1 MQVSQQLYEK
11 GIQPADIP
19 ISLGPLELMIVMHAK
34 LILEL
39 YNYLCRQNEIVLID
53 FKATSI
59 TEALKSANTA
69 LERIENRFSEH

>member
-11 GIQPADIP
+11 GMQPADIP

-39 YNYLCRQNEIVLID
+39 CNYLCRQNEIVLID
-53 FKATSI
+53 FKAVSI
-59 TEALKSANTA
+59 TEALESANTA